1 MRYRV
6 KVVLAFA
13 VSGTLANAAA
23 EAQVLEEVI
32 VTAQKREESLQDVG
46 ISVSAFS
53 GDQLKALGVSS
64 TVDITQQV
72 PGLQLFTFS
81 PAFTVFSLRGVS
93 QNNFQDNLEAPVAVY
108 MDGAYVASMNAIN
121 TQLFDMDRV
130 EVLRGPQGTLFGRNA
145 TGGLIHFLTRK
156 AEDDAANGYLEMG
169 AAEFGTYSVEGAVG
183 GGFSDAVRGRLAGR
197 WQTSDGY
204 VEAGTAFDVPAT
216 GRTSHGADGYA
227 LRGNLQIDATDDVL
241 IDLTHD

>member
-1 MRYRV
+1 MVSVINSPGHTRGTSVWVVRTQGVSMRSTER
-6 KVVLAFA
+6 VVLAFA
-13 VSGTLANAAA
+13 LGGVLAGAAV

-81 PAFTVFSLRGVS
+81 PAYTVFSLRGVS

-121 TQLFDMDRV
+121 SQLFDMDRV

-145 TGGLIHFLTRK
+145 RSEEHTSELQSQSNLVCRLL
-156 AEDDAANGYLEMG
+156 LEKKKK
-169 AAEFGTYSVEGAVG
+169 
-183 GGFSDAVRGRLAGR
+183 
-197 WQTSDGY
+197 
-204 VEAGTAFDVPAT
+204 
-216 GRTSHGADGYA
+216 
-227 LRGNLQIDATDDVL
+227 
-241 IDLTHD
+241 